1 MSFCDNIAY
10 SPTRLRRDAW
20 IVLIFYRFMMHRYIP
35 SHDRDRSLWEGSTFL
50 FITLGE
56 VRPHMSVLNTPA
68 VSAPL
73 KFCRLQLHLSVRHCH
88 CLQTTHHHRL
98 HHQLLVLWF
107 PNWIAKTVYSMN
119 SLFLYVLWYFRAY
132 VCFEPQEVFVFQLE
146 VFFFRSSNICPWMSL
161 RLRRKND
168 PETYFLK
175 RACVV
180 FDDTNVDIDEIL

>member
-1 MSFCDNIAY
+1 MTFCDNIAY
-10 SPTRLRRDAW
+10 SPT
-20 IVLIFYRFMMHRYIP
+20 VLTRELYWFFT
-35 SHDRDRSLWEGSTFL
+35 DLWCIATSQVMIGIEAFEKVDGTFL

-107 PNWIAKTVYSMN
+107 PNSIAKTVYSMN

-146 VFFFRSSNICPWMSL
+146 VFFFFVQATFVLEGVSGYAGKMI
-161 RLRRKND
+161 RRHI
-168 PETYFLK
+168 F
-175 RACVV
+175 
-180 FDDTNVDIDEIL
+180 

>member
-1 MSFCDNIAY
+1 
-10 SPTRLRRDAW
+10 
-20 IVLIFYRFMMHRYIP
+20 MMHRYIP

-107 PNWIAKTVYSMN
+107 PNSIAKTVYSMN

-146 VFFFRSSNICPWMSL
+146 VFFFSFKQHLSL
-161 RLRRKND
+161 KESQATQEKWSGD
-168 PETYFLK
+168 IFLK